1 MGTELIIIETIIA
14 VIIVIFII
22 NFCYKKLTQHR
33 VNVLSINN
41 NSIREQMV
49 IDDESSISEYEDPE
63 DIVDDVKIDNYI
75 VYNSSTLKELKEC
88 PICLEDIIDSNI
100 LTFDCLHYFHEDCIK
115 KWWEKNNGDRF
126 CLICNKLSDNV
137 SL

>member
-1 MGTELIIIETIIA
+1 MSTEFIILETIIA
-14 VIIVIFII
+14 VIIVICIF
-22 NFCYKKLTQHR
+22 NFCYKKLTQPR
-33 VNVLSINN
+33 INNLSINN
-41 NSIREQMV
+41 RSITEQMV
-49 IDDESSISEYEDPE
+49 IDVDSSASEYEDPE

-75 VYNSSTLKELKEC
+75 VYNSSTQKELKEC